1 MKMREVG
8 NGESRDIDDLRTTS
22 DLIFNLPHP
31 RVNKTDQHYHQHTHI
46 RIYINLHM
54 LEETLNNK
62 DEEKETAWSTHNINE
77 GKEREEEIEDYA
89 RKYGQSE

>member
-1 MKMREVG
+1 
-8 NGESRDIDDLRTTS
+8 
-22 DLIFNLPHP
+22 
-31 RVNKTDQHYHQHTHI
+31 
-46 RIYINLHM
+46 M

-89 RKYGQSE
+89 SKYGQSE